1 MSDPTPPPGDL
12 QFDRVETEG
21 AKGPGT
27 CAECGQPIRD
37 VYYEVNGRVLC
48 DRCRR
53 KMQAKWSAG
62 SSAGRFG
69 KAVVFGLVAAAAGSA
84 LYYAVLA
91 LTGYEFGLIAIVVG
105 LAVGVAVNKGSNGR
119 GGWKYQALAMFL
131 TYTSIVSSNVP
142 LIIREAQTQELSDSL
157 FVDSAASPLVLDS
170 AQAVAASDSGSGD
183 SALPSNPALAVL
195 MGIGVI
201 YAIPFLAG
209 FQNIIGIVIIAIG
222 LYEAWKLN
230 KRAELNVAGP
240 FKVAA

>member
-21 AKGPGT
+21 AKAPGT

-119 GGWKYQALAMFL
+119 GGWKYQALAMVL
-131 TYTSIVSSNVP
+131 TYTSIVSSYVP
-142 LIIREAQTQELSDSL
+142 LIIREAQTQRVSDSL
-157 FVDSAASPLVLDS
+157 YVDSAASPLVLDS
-170 AQAVAASDSGSGD
+170 APAVAASDSGSGD
-183 SALPSNPALAVL
+183 SAHASNAALAVL

-230 KRAELNVAGP
+230 KRAERNVAGP